1 MTISYNEIKVGG
13 RERFVEGLESE
24 TAAEAPSAGP
34 GPLSGLKVLDL
45 SRVLAGPWASQILG
59 DLGAEVWKIER
70 PSAGDDTRTWGP
82 PFLQGAGG
90 VSDAAY
96 YLCANRNKRSVAI
109 DFGKPEGAE
118 IVRRMAASAD
128 IVIENFK
135 TGALARYGLD
145 YASLSALNPR
155 LIYCSIT
162 GFGQTGPYA
171 MRGGYDFL
179 IQGMSGL
186 MSVTGRPNG
195 EPGAGPTKVGLPVSD
210 LFTGL
215 YAAAS
220 ILAALHHRDVAG
232 EGQHIDCALLDSQVA
247 VLVNQGMNYLVG
259 GLTPGRLGNAHPN
272 VVPYR
277 DFETSDGHVLVAC
290 GNDGQFKSLCGLLG
304 LPEVADDPRFK
315 RNDRRLKHRAEL
327 EARLAEAIKT
337 RTMAAFFAAMER
349 AGVPG
354 GPINRIDQALA
365 DPQIVSRGL
374 LQQMRR
380 RDGTLITVIGYP
392 GRLSRTPA
400 TYRIA
405 PQTHGEDTDEV
416 LAQFD
421 VDEAARGRLRAQGVI
436 NGGH

>member
-1 MTISYNEIKVGG
+1 VGEPFSEATAEIP
-13 RERFVEGLESE
+13 
-24 TAAEAPSAGP
+24 AASGA

-82 PFLQGAGG
+82 PFVQGANG

-109 DFGKPEGAE
+109 DFARPEGAE
-118 IVRRMAASAD
+118 IVRRMAAEAD
-128 IVIENFK
+128 IVVENFK

-145 YASLSALNPR
+145 YPSLAGVNPR
-155 LIYCSIT
+155 LIYCSVT
-162 GFGQTGPYA
+162 GFGHTGPYA
-171 MRGGYDFL
+171 TRGGYDFL

-195 EPGAGPTKVGLPVSD
+195 EPGAGPIKVGLPVSD

-215 YAAAS
+215 YAAVS
-220 ILAALHHRDVAG
+220 ILAALHHRDSTG

-247 VLVNQGMNYLVG
+247 VLVNQGANYLVG
-259 GLTPGRLGNAHPN
+259 GEIPGRLGNAHPN

-277 DFETSDGHVLVAC
+277 EFQTSDGHVLVAC
-290 GNDGQFKSLCGLLG
+290 GSDGQFQKLCRLLG
-304 LPEVADDPRFK
+304 LQETADDPRFK
-315 RNDRRLKHRAEL
+315 KNDGRLKHRVEL
-327 EARLAEAIKT
+327 EEKLAGAIGT
-337 RTMAAFFAAMER
+337 WTSAGFFAAMEE

-354 GPINRIDQALA
+354 GPINTIDQTLA
-365 DPQIVSRGL
+365 DPQVVARGL
-374 LQQMRR
+374 LRQMTRK
-380 RDGTLITVIGYP
+380 DGTPVAVIGYP

-405 PQTHGEDTDEV
+405 PQTHGEDTGDV
-416 LAQFD
+416 LAQFG
-421 VDEAARGRLRAQGVI
+421 VDEAARERLKSEGVTL
-436 NGGH
+436 

>member
-1 MTISYNEIKVGG
+1 
-13 RERFVEGLESE
+13 VEGLERE
-24 TAAEAPSAGP
+24 TAAEGPSAGS

-145 YASLSALNPR
+145 YASLSALNLR

-195 EPGAGPTKVGLPVSD
+195 EPGAGPTKVG
-210 LFTGL
+210 
-215 YAAAS
+215 
-220 ILAALHHRDVAG
+220 HRNVAG

-290 GNDGQFKSLCGLLG
+290 GNDGQFQSLCGLLG

-315 RNDRRLKHRAEL
+315 KNDGRSKHRAEL

-337 RTMAAFFAAMER
+337 WTMAAFFAAMEC

-374 LQQMRR
+374 LQQMTR

-416 LAQFD
+416 LAQFG
-421 VDEAARGRLRAQGVI
+421 VDEAARGRLTAQGVI
-436 NGGH
+436 NGGR

>member
-24 TAAEAPSAGP
+24 TAAEAPSAGS

-220 ILAALHHRDVAG
+220 ILAALHHRNVAG

-290 GNDGQFKSLCGLLG
+290 GNDGQFQSLCGLLG

-315 RNDRRLKHRAEL
+315 RNDGRLKHRAEL

-337 RTMAAFFAAMER
+337 RTMAAFFAAMEC

-416 LAQFD
+416 LAQFG

-436 NGGH
+436 NGGR

>member
-1 MTISYNEIKVGG
+1 
-13 RERFVEGLESE
+13 
-24 TAAEAPSAGP
+24 
-34 GPLSGLKVLDL
+34 
-45 SRVLAGPWASQILG
+45 
-59 DLGAEVWKIER
+59 
-70 PSAGDDTRTWGP
+70 
-82 PFLQGAGG
+82 
-90 VSDAAY
+90 
-96 YLCANRNKRSVAI
+96 
-109 DFGKPEGAE
+109 
-118 IVRRMAASAD
+118 
-128 IVIENFK
+128 
-135 TGALARYGLD
+135 
-145 YASLSALNPR
+145 
-155 LIYCSIT
+155 
-162 GFGQTGPYA
+162 
-171 MRGGYDFL
+171 
-179 IQGMSGL
+179 

-220 ILAALHHRDVAG
+220 ILAALHHRNVAG

-290 GNDGQFKSLCGLLG
+290 GNDGQFQSLCGLLG

-315 RNDRRLKHRAEL
+315 KNDGRSKHRAEL

-337 RTMAAFFAAMER
+337 WTMAAFFAAMEC

-374 LQQMRR
+374 LQQMTR

-416 LAQFD
+416 LAQFG
-421 VDEAARGRLRAQGVI
+421 VDEAARGRLTAQGVI
-436 NGGH
+436 NGGR

>member
-1 MTISYNEIKVGG
+1 MKPNSGLEKQ
-13 RERFVEGLESE
+13 VEGLESE
-24 TAAEAPSAGP
+24 AAVEALQAASSVGA

-82 PFLQGAGG
+82 PFLQGSAG

-109 DFGKPEGAE
+109 DFAKPEGAE
-118 IVRRMAASAD
+118 IVRRMAAAAD

-135 TGALARYGLD
+135 TGALSRYGLD

-171 MRGGYDFL
+171 TRGGYDFL

-195 EPGAGPTKVGLPVSD
+195 EPGAGPIKVGLPVSD

-215 YAAAS
+215 YAATS
-220 ILAALHHRDVAG
+220 ILAALHHRDVSG

-259 GLTPGRLGNAHPN
+259 GKTPGRLGNAHPN

-290 GNDGQFKSLCGLLG
+290 GNDGQFQSLCQLLG
-304 LPEVADDPRFK
+304 LAELVDDPRFK
-315 RNDRRLKHRAEL
+315 KNDGRLEHRVEL
-327 EARLAEAIKT
+327 EAKLADAIRTLT
-337 RTMAAFFAAMER
+337 RAGFFAAMEE

-354 GPINRIDQALA
+354 GPINSIDQTLA
-365 DPQIVSRGL
+365 DPQIEARGML
-374 LQQMRR
+374 RQMTR
-380 RDGTLITVIGYP
+380 RDGTPVTVIGYP

-405 PQTHGEDTDEV
+405 PQRHGEDTDEILV
-416 LAQFD
+416 QFG
-421 VDEAARGRLRAQGVI
+421 VDDAARERLRAQGVI
-436 NGGH
+436 DGGR

>member
-1 MTISYNEIKVGG
+1 
-13 RERFVEGLESE
+13 VEGLESE
-24 TAAEAPSAGP
+24 TAAEGPSAGS

-145 YASLSALNPR
+145 YASLSALNLR

-220 ILAALHHRDVAG
+220 ILAALHHRNVAG

-290 GNDGQFKSLCGLLG
+290 GNDGQFQSLCGLLG

-315 RNDRRLKHRAEL
+315 KNDGRSKHRAEL

-337 RTMAAFFAAMER
+337 WTMAAVFAAMEC

-374 LQQMRR
+374 SQQMTR

-392 GRLSRTPA
+392 GRLWRTPA

-416 LAQFD
+416 LAQFG
-421 VDEAARGRLRAQGVI
+421 VDEAARGRLTAQGVI
-436 NGGH
+436 NGGR

>member
-1 MTISYNEIKVGG
+1 MKSS
-13 RERFVEGLESE
+13 RERFVAGVGSE
-24 TAAEAPSAGP
+24 AAAEAAPSAGP

-45 SRVLAGPWASQILG
+45 SRVLAGPWSSQILG

-70 PSAGDDTRTWGP
+70 PRAGDDTRTWGP
-82 PFLQGAGG
+82 PFLQGTQG

-96 YLCANRNKRSVAI
+96 FLCTNRNKRSVAI
-109 DFGKPEGAE
+109 DFGEPEGAE
-118 IVRRMAASAD
+118 IVRRMAESAD

-145 YASLSALNPR
+145 YASLSAVNPR

-162 GFGQTGPYA
+162 GFGHTGPYA
-171 MRGGYDFL
+171 TRGGYDFL

-215 YAAAS
+215 YATAS

-247 VLVNQGMNYLVG
+247 LLVNQGMNYLVG
-259 GLTPGRLGNAHPN
+259 GKVPGRLGNAHPN

-290 GNDGQFKSLCGLLG
+290 GNDAQFQSLCRLLG
-304 LPEVADDPRFK
+304 LFELADNPRFK
-315 RNDRRLKHRAEL
+315 RNDGRLKHRVEV
-327 EARLAEAIKT
+327 EAKLADAI
-337 RTMAAFFAAMER
+337 RTWSMAAFFAAMEE

-354 GPINRIDQALA
+354 GPINRIDQVLA

-374 LQQMRR
+374 VREMTR
-380 RDGTLITVIGYP
+380 RDGTEVTVIGYP

-405 PQTHGEDTDEV
+405 PQTLGEDTDEV
-416 LAQFD
+416 LAQFG

-436 NGGH
+436 NGRR

>member
-1 MTISYNEIKVGG
+1 MGEP
-13 RERFVEGLESE
+13 LSE
-24 TAAEAPSAGP
+24 AAASRD

-82 PFLQGAGG
+82 PFVQGASG

-96 YLCANRNKRSVAI
+96 YLCANRNKRSVAV
-109 DFGKPEGAE
+109 DFANPEGAE
-118 IVRRMAASAD
+118 IVRRMAAAAD
-128 IVIENFK
+128 IVVENFK

-155 LIYCSIT
+155 LIYCSVT
-162 GFGQTGPYA
+162 GFGHTGPYA
-171 MRGGYDFL
+171 TRGGYDFL

-195 EPGAGPTKVGLPVSD
+195 EPGAGPVKVGLPVSD

-215 YAAAS
+215 YAAVS
-220 ILAALHHRDVAG
+220 ILAALHHRDASG

-247 VLVNQGMNYLVG
+247 VLVNQGTNYLVG
-259 GLTPGRLGNAHPN
+259 GKIPGRLGNAHPN

-290 GNDGQFKSLCGLLG
+290 GSDGQFQNLCRLLG
-304 LPEVADDPRFK
+304 LREDANDPRFK
-315 RNDRRLKHRAEL
+315 KNDGRLKHRVEL
-327 EARLAEAIKT
+327 EAKLAEAIKT
-337 RTMAAFFAAMER
+337 WTSAGFFAAMEE

-354 GPINRIDQALA
+354 GPINTIDQTLA
-365 DPQIVSRGL
+365 DPQIVARGL
-374 LQQMRR
+374 LRQMTRK
-380 RDGTLITVIGYP
+380 DGTPVTVIGYP
-392 GRLSRTPA
+392 SQLSRTPA

-405 PQTHGEDTDEV
+405 PQTHGQDTEDV
-416 LAQFD
+416 LAQFG
-421 VDEAARGRLRAQGVI
+421 VDEADRARLKSEGVI
-436 NGGH
+436 L

>member
-1 MTISYNEIKVGG
+1 MGEP
-13 RERFVEGLESE
+13 FSE
-24 TAAEAPSAGP
+24 ATAETPAASGA

-82 PFLQGAGG
+82 PFVQGANG

-109 DFGKPEGAE
+109 DFARPEGAE
-118 IVRRMAASAD
+118 IVRRMAAEAD
-128 IVIENFK
+128 IVVENFK

-145 YASLSALNPR
+145 YPSLAGVNPR
-155 LIYCSIT
+155 LIYCSVT
-162 GFGQTGPYA
+162 GFGHTGPYA
-171 MRGGYDFL
+171 TRGGYDFL

-195 EPGAGPTKVGLPVSD
+195 EPGAGPIKVGLPVSD

-215 YAAAS
+215 YAAVS
-220 ILAALHHRDVAG
+220 ILAALHHRDSTG

-247 VLVNQGMNYLVG
+247 VLVNQGANYLVG
-259 GLTPGRLGNAHPN
+259 GEIPGRLGNAHPN

-277 DFETSDGHVLVAC
+277 EFQTSDGHVLVAC
-290 GNDGQFKSLCGLLG
+290 GSDGQFQKLCRLLG
-304 LPEVADDPRFK
+304 LQETADDPRFK
-315 RNDRRLKHRAEL
+315 KNDGRLKHRVEL
-327 EARLAEAIKT
+327 EEKLAGAIGT
-337 RTMAAFFAAMER
+337 WTSAGFFAAMEE

-354 GPINRIDQALA
+354 GPINTIDQTLA
-365 DPQIVSRGL
+365 DPQVVARGL
-374 LQQMRR
+374 LRQMTRK
-380 RDGTLITVIGYP
+380 DGTPVAVIGYP

-405 PQTHGEDTDEV
+405 PQTHGEDTGDV
-416 LAQFD
+416 LAQFG
-421 VDEAARGRLRAQGVI
+421 VDEAARERLKSEGVTL
-436 NGGH
+436 